1 MNKVKDNNI
10 VSKNLKESIQIKE
23 ESQIL
28 KTPQK
33 SYSESKEYEYPF
45 DWLTE
50 HSRSFLS
57 AGYISPEVTP
67 ETRIMEIAK
76 RAEEILRIDGYA
88 EKFYK
93 YMSKGFF
100 SLSSPVWSN
109 FGKKRGLP
117 ISCFG
122 SNVADDMGN
131 ILYTQSEV
139 GMMSKLGGG
148 TSGYF
153 GNIRHRGSAVT
164 NNGQASG
171 SVHVM
176 QLFET
181 MVDVVSQGSVR
192 RGRFSPYLPVEH
204 QDISEFLDIGT
215 EGNPIQELTHGV
227 TVTDEW
233 MQSMID
239 GDKDKRDIW
248 AKVLQRR
255 GEIGY
260 PYIFFTDKANN
271 GAPQVYKDKNYKINA
286 SNLCTEIMLPS
297 NDNWSFVCCLSSLNI
312 LHYDKW
318 KDTDAVETMVYFLDA
333 VITEFTEKLEL
344 YRDSKDRDDQQTFLF
359 MERAYN
365 FAKENRALGLGVL
378 GWHSLLQSKM
388 LSFNSQEAFNLNN
401 DIFKL
406 IKEKSYKAS
415 KELAEILGE
424 PEVLKGYGR
433 RNTTLNAV
441 APTTSSAFILGQVS
455 QGIEPIW
462 SNIYVKDIA
471 KIKTTIKNPFLVKL
485 LESKNKNTKEV
496 WNSIRDQDG
505 SVQHLDFLTDS
516 EKDVF
521 KTYSEID
528 QMDIVYQAASRQNY
542 IDQGQSLNLLIHPD
556 MSAKEINSIYVNAW
570 KLGLKS
576 LYYQHSMNAA
586 QKFKQKK
593 VCSSCEA

>member
-1 MNKVKDNNI
+1 MLLVVTPAYKENEEILLKARREALNAQNNKEDF
-10 VSKNLKESIQIKE
+10 
-23 ESQIL
+23 
-28 KTPQK
+28 P
-33 SYSESKEYEYPF
+33 
-45 DWLTE
+45 WLTD
-50 HSRSFLS
+50 HSRSFLE
-57 AGYISPEVTP
+57 AGYLVPGVSPEQ
-67 ETRIMEIAK
+67 RIREIAD
-76 RAEEILRIDGYA
+76 RAESILGIEGYA
-88 EKFYK
+88 NKFYN
-93 YMSKGFF
+93 YMSEGFF
-100 SLSSPVWSN
+100 SLASPVWSN
-109 FGKKRGLP
+109 FGKERGLP

-122 SNVADDMGN
+122 SNVSDDMGN

-148 TSGYF
+148 TSGFF
-153 GNIRHRGSAVT
+153 GNIRHRGAPVK
-164 NNGQASG
+164 NNGKASG
-171 SVHVM
+171 AVHIM

-204 QDISEFLDIGT
+204 SDIHEFLDIGT

-227 TVTDEW
+227 TVSDAW
-233 MQSMID
+233 MEDMIA
-239 GDKDKRDIW
+239 GNQEKRNIW
-248 AKVLQRR
+248 AKVIQRR
-255 GEIGY
+255 GELGY
-260 PYIFFTDKANN
+260 PYIFFNDKANQ
-271 GAPQVYKDKNYKINA
+271 GAPEVYKEKDLKILA

-297 NDNWSFVCCLSSLNI
+297 NENWSFVCVLSSLNV

-318 KDTDAVETMVYFLDA
+318 KDTDAVETMVHFLDA
-333 VITEFTEKLEL
+333 VITEFLDKLDV
-344 YRDSKDRDDQQTFLF
+344 YRDSTDREDRQTFLF

-388 LSFNSQEAFNLNN
+388 LSFNSQEAYNLNTE
-401 DIFKL
+401 IFKL

-415 KELAEILGE
+415 EELADRFGE
-424 PEVLKGYGR
+424 PEVMKGYGR
-433 RNTTLNAV
+433 RNATLNAI

-471 KIKTTIKNPFLVKL
+471 KIKTTIKNPFLLKL
-485 LESKNKNTKEV
+485 LKEKGKNTTDV
-496 WNSIRDQDG
+496 WHSIRDRDG
-505 SVQHLDFLTDS
+505 SVQHLDFLS
-516 EKDVF
+516 ENEKDVF

-528 QMDIVYQAASRQNY
+528 QMDIVYQAGNRQEY
-542 IDQGQSLNLLIHPD
+542 VDQGQSLNIIVHPD
-556 MSAKEINSIYVNAW
+556 MPIKDINKLYITAW

-593 VCSSCEA
+593 DCVSCEA